1 MHLLPCI
8 LLPLR
13 LNPLPLNILT
23 NCSLLRLNPLPLNIL
38 INSSLPRL
46 WLRDGRKDL
55 LPPPPV
61 GLSALQI

>member
-1 MHLLPCI
+1 
-8 LLPLR
+8 
-13 LNPLPLNILT
+13 
-23 NCSLLRLNPLPLNIL
+23 
-38 INSSLPRL
+38 LPRL